1 MRSLEWKVPPAS
13 TAGSLCPVCITQEGK
28 FFVESMGIGGLKKV
42 EKLEIVA
49 ITEGEPMHMSK

>member
-1 MRSLEWKVPPAS
+1 M
-13 TAGSLCPVCITQEGK
+13 GSLCPVSITQEGK

-49 ITEGEPMHMSK
+49 ITEGELMRMSK